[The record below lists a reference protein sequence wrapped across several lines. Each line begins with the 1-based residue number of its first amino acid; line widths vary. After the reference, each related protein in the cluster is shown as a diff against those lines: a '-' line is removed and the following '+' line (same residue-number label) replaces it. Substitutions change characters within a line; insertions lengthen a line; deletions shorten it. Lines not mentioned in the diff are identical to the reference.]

1 MKLCSTR
8 ALRLAVL
15 LLCFPSSVFAQRTL
29 HWDGL
34 QVTAHLDAQGTL
46 QVAETHTMVFTGD
59 WNGGE
64 RQFNIRPRQKLT
76 LNGVYR
82 DTGSGWQP
90 LTEDRDL
97 DSVDDYAWTDNQTVR
112 WRSRLRTDPPFR
124 NTTLRYELR
133 YDLSG
138 ILQKNGDGFLLDHDF
153 AFPDRAGAIDR
164 FELHLE
170 LDPLWQPAGPVR
182 SVYTA
187 SNLLPGQS
195 FVLKI
200 PLTFI
205 GTASP

>member
-138 ILQKNGDGFLLDHDF
+138 ILQKNGDGFLLDRLRVSRSGRRNRSLRT
-153 AFPDRAGAIDR
+153 APGVGSAVAARWSR
-164 FELHLE
+164 PQCLHRE
-170 LDPLWQPAGPVR
+170 QSPAWPEFRVEDSAHVHWHR
-182 SVYTA
+182 V
-187 SNLLPGQS
+187 PG
-195 FVLKI
+195 
-200 PLTFI
+200 
-205 GTASP
+205 